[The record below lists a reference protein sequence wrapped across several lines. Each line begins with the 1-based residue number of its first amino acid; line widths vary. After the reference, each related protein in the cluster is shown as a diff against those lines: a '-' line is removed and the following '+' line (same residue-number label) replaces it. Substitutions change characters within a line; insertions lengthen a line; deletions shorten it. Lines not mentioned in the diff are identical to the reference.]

1 MERVGGGEVTTRGD
15 DLRDRFA
22 FDVFHDEKRRVS
34 AVPCR
39 AKGLVDDGNAV
50 MPERAKRRRLSLE
63 QLVRLPLVQC
73 ARMQRL
79 ERDEPVVPYVAG
91 KQRLRKRTAAE
102 WTDHLVPV
110 GDSYVRVR
118 RGWSPSAHE
127 ANVRLRRDGIPG
139 LAAAN
144 EIPPMPAPLVAR
156 RVLSADHRGSSWPV
170 LVETDG
176 GLRFTKL
183 RGAGHGTAALVAE
196 MIVATLAEA
205 IGLNVPARSLVEVDI
220 GIESLDRD
228 GELRALLDASVGVN
242 LGFSYLESAHVL
254 RPEEIARVSRDDAA
268 AIVWLDRFVM
278 NPDRSDRNPN
288 LMLSGDKLWLIDHG
302 AALGFQYAW
311 SSVTESSPRRPDV
324 FEPHVLRDRVTDL
337 AEWDTIFA
345 TRMERDVIERA
356 VAEVP
361 DGFLEPLASDGTD
374 ALRRRRAAYSAF
386 LWKRLK
392 APRDWLFA
400 EPLVRQR
407 RAPSP

>member
-1 MERVGGGEVTTRGD
+1 
-15 DLRDRFA
+15 
-22 FDVFHDEKRRVS
+22 
-34 AVPCR
+34 VP
-39 AKGLVDDGNAV
+39 
-50 MPERAKRRRLSLE
+50 
-63 QLVRLPLVQC
+63 
-73 ARMQRL
+73 
-79 ERDEPVVPYVAG
+79 
-91 KQRLRKRTAAE
+91 
-102 WTDHLVPV
+102 
-110 GDSYVRVR
+110 
-118 RGWSPSAHE
+118 
-127 ANVRLRRDGIPG
+127 
-139 LAAAN
+139 AN
-144 EIPPMPAPLVAR
+144 EILSMPDHIVAH

-205 IGLNVPARSLVEVDI
+205 IGLNVPARSLVQIDP

-242 LGFSYLESAHVL
+242 LGFAYLESAHVL
-254 RPEEIARVSRDDAA
+254 RPEEIARVSQDDAA

-278 NPDRSDRNPN
+278 NPDRTDRNPN
-288 LMLSGDKLWLIDHG
+288 LMLSGDTLWLVDHG
-302 AALGFQYAW
+302 AALGFQYSW

-337 AEWDTIFA
+337 AEWDA
-345 TRMERDVIERA
+345 LLAARMEREVIERA

-361 DGFLEPLASDGTD
+361 DSFLEPLSGEGAD

-400 EPLVRQR
+400 EPVVRQR
-407 RAPSP
+407 RAPGTVERRNGGTVER